1 MYESILIISVIIISI
16 LFAAWI
22 YSEKKLDGKFSKTI
36 STVSFP
42 FPLLAL
48 YAVFKLNISFGYILV
63 GLTLVSLV
71 IWIVS
76 RRTDLVNLQ
85 KEARSFFL
93 ILLGI
98 TIFRSFIYEPF
109 QIPTESMI
117 PQIQVGDFLVVD
129 KFSYGLKNPVGKS
142 TWFETREPKKGEMVA
157 FIPEHTVCS
166 SPIENAYPEK
176 NFDGSQEYLWQRYS
190 EACTPLGLTFVKRLI
205 AKEGDEVIY
214 RNKELIVNGEKLKR
228 EFLSSDN
235 DEVYLKEFYQDKSY
249 TIRLLE
255 NYRNQLTYGAE
266 RKWVVPKDYYFV
278 MGDSRDNSADS
289 RSWGFVPK
297 QNVVGKP
304 AFIWMHWECLTCV
317 PSFSRNKF
325 LN

>member
-1 MYESILIISVIIISI
+1 
-16 LFAAWI
+16 
-22 YSEKKLDGKFSKTI
+22 
-36 STVSFP
+36 
-42 FPLLAL
+42 
-48 YAVFKLNISFGYILV
+48 
-63 GLTLVSLV
+63 
-71 IWIVS
+71 
-76 RRTDLVNLQ
+76 
-85 KEARSFFL
+85 
-93 ILLGI
+93 
-98 TIFRSFIYEPF
+98 
-109 QIPTESMI
+109 MI

-157 FIPEHTVCS
+157 FIPEHTICS
-166 SPIENAYPEK
+166 SPIENAYPKK
-176 NFDGSQEYLWQRYS
+176 NFDSSQEYLWQRYN

-228 EFLSSDN
+228 EFLSSND
-235 DEVYLKEFYQDKSY
+235 DEVYLEEFYQDKSY

-266 RKWVVPKDYYFV
+266 RRWVVPKDYYFV
-278 MGDSRDNSADS
+278 MGDNRDNSADS

-304 AFIWMHWECLTCV
+304 AFIWMHWECLTCL

>member
-16 LFAAWI
+16 LFAAWV

-71 IWIVS
+71 IWIIS

-157 FIPEHTVCS
+157 FIPEHTICS
-166 SPIENAYPEK
+166 SPIEKAYPEK
-176 NFDGSQEYLWQRYS
+176 NFDSSQEYLWLRYN

-266 RKWVVPKDYYFV
+266 RKWVVPKDNYFV
-278 MGDSRDNSADS
+278 MVDNRDNIADS

-304 AFIWMHWECLTCV
+304 AFIWMHWECLTCL

>member
-16 LFAAWI
+16 LFAAWV

-71 IWIVS
+71 IWIIS

-157 FIPEHTVCS
+157 FIPEHTICS

-176 NFDGSQEYLWQRYS
+176 NFDSSQEYLWQRYS
-190 EACTPLGLTFVKRLI
+190 ESCTPLGLTFVKRLI

-228 EFLSSDN
+228 EFLSSND

-255 NYRNQLTYGAE
+255 NYRDQLTYGAK
-266 RKWVVPKDYYFV
+266 RKCVVPKDYYFV
-278 MGDSRDNSADS
+278 MGDNRDNSADS

-297 QNVVGKP
+297 ENVVGKP
-304 AFIWMHWECLTCV
+304 AFIWMHWECLTCL